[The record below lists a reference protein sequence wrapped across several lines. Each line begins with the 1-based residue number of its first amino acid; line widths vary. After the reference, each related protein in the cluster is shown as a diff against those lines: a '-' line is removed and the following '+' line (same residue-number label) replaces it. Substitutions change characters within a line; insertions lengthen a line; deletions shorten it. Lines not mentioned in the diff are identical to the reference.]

1 MVEADFLSCGNRF
14 LLFNIFI
21 LQVETFTNLFGKD
34 FVAVERD
41 FQPIRN
47 CSLLVGASFLKVK
60 AVTETSWN
68 K

>member
-34 FVAVERD
+34 FAAVERD

-47 CSLLVGASFLKVK
+47 YSLLVGASFLKVK